1 MNEFH
6 GLNEDTYRFFWEIAF
21 QNDRSFFEANRARY
35 KQNVQAPLLALAEQ
49 LAPTAL
55 EIDPH
60 FNVRPSSVVS
70 RIRRDTRYSKD
81 KSPYRDHAW
90 LGFKPPMQR
99 TSECFVLYAE
109 FERESYGYGMG
120 MYAPDPAM
128 MQRLRER
135 MLAHP
140 ERFLELVNAPA
151 FAERFMLSAESYKRE
166 RYLDAPERLRPWL
179 NLKRITFCYSSPAVS
194 QTLRPE
200 IADEIR
206 EAFLLMKPVYR
217 FLMGLD

>member
-1 MNEFH
+1 MFQGYSDETFEFFMAI
-6 GLNEDTYRFFWEIAF
+6 RF
-21 QNDRSFFEANRARY
+21 NNNTDFFHANHDWYLRGVRE
-35 KQNVQAPLLALAEQ
+35 PSLALAEA
-49 LAPTAL
+49 LAPVMEEL
-55 EIDPH
+55 DGEMEL
-60 FNVRPSSVVS
+60 RPNRIVS
-70 RIRRDTRYSKD
+70 RINRDVRFSRD

-120 MYAPDPAM
+120 MYAPDSAM

-135 MLAHP
+135 MLARP